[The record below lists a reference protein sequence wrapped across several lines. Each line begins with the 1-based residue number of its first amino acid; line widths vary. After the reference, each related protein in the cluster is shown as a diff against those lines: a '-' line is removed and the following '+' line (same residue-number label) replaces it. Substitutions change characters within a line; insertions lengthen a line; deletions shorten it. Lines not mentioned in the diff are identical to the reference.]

1 MTCPSAI
8 AGTAN
13 KAVTK
18 RYFDP
23 SLHESYSFSRVGC
36 LLSNSG

>member
-13 KAVTK
+13 KAVINAT
-18 RYFDP
+18 FTQV
-23 SLHESYSFSRVGC
+23 FMRVAPFVE
-36 LLSNSG
+36 

>member
-13 KAVTK
+13 KAITEC
-18 RYFDP
+18 YFDP
-23 SLHESYSFSRVGC
+23 SLMIVTPFVE
-36 LLSNSG
+36 